1 MKIKK
6 AEERAYKNERM
17 VDKTK
22 ILFLPFNFVCL
33 ALILLSIF
41 DKNGAKG
48 HTTIQNNL
56 AFATFPSTDPTK
68 RYIFIEGGRNIN

>member
-1 MKIKK
+1 
-6 AEERAYKNERM
+6 M

-68 RYIFIEGGRNIN
+68 RYIFNEGEHLSEFPRGSFWLLW